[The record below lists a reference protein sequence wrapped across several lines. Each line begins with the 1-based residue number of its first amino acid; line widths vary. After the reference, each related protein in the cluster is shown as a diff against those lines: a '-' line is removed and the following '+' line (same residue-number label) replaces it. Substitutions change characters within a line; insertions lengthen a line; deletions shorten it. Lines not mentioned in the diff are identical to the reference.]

1 MREETKLKVGELLYR
16 LSRSNGFT
24 HKDIDLVCSGN
35 FMHVLRRTGT
45 AIKIGKGV
53 YVIDKK
59 ITDKLITTVS
69 LGYYHISGYYSSIT
83 RSNGK

>member
-24 HKDIDLVCSGN
+24 SKDVNLVCSSN
-35 FMHVLRRTGT
+35 FMHVLRRTGA
-45 AIKIGKGV
+45 AISIGKGV
-53 YVIDKK
+53 YVINKK
-59 ITDKLITTVS
+59 VTDKLITTVS

>member
-16 LSRSNGFT
+16 LSRSKGFT
-24 HKDIDLVCSGN
+24 SKDIDLVCASN

-45 AIKIGKGV
+45 VVNVSRGV
-53 YVIDKK
+53 YVINKK
-59 ITDKLITTVS
+59 ITDKLITTIS
-69 LGYYHISGYYSSIT
+69 IGYYHISGYYSSIT